1 MTHAVITR
9 ATVQVY
15 YYVLVAR
22 NVAIHFFYY
31 LISLK
36 GVREIVLFDKRRNDS
51 VRMCHSGDNSSW
63 ALIASTSQQ
72 HGESTVTGI

>member
-15 YYVLVAR
+15 YYVLAR
-22 NVAIHFFYY
+22 IVAIHFFYY

-63 ALIASTSQQ
+63 ALIAYNM
-72 HGESTVTGI
+72 GRNTVTGI